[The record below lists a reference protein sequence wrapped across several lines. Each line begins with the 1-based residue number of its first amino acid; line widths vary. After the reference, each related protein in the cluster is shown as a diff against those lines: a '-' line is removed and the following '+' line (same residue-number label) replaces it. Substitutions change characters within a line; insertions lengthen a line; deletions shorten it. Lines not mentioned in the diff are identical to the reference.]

1 MDLSRPVAPDPYA
14 QLPPVPSFAVTS
26 EDVADGQTMA
36 APFTAAGGDISPQ
49 LSWAGFPASTRSFV
63 LTCFDP
69 DAPRPGG
76 FWHWTVVNLPVTT
89 TSLPRG
95 AGAPDG
101 SALPEGASQTIN
113 DGGALGY
120 AGAAPP
126 PGDRVHRYFFAVH
139 ALDVDRL
146 DVQPSAAPAAVAL
159 AALPHTI
166 ARAVIVPVFQR

>member
-1 MDLSRPVAPDPYA
+1 MDLSRPVAPDTYA
-14 QLPPVPSFAVTS
+14 QLPPVPSFTVTS
-26 EDVADGQTMA
+26 EDVADGQTIA
-36 APFTAAGGDISPQ
+36 EQFTGAKDISPQ
-49 LSWAGFPASTRSFV
+49 LSWAGFTASTRSFV
-63 LTCFDP
+63 VTCFDQ

-76 FWHWTVVNLPVTT
+76 FWHWAVLNLPATT
-89 TSLPRG
+89 TSLPRS
-95 AGAPDG
+95 AGAPDS
-101 SALPEGASQTIN
+101 SALPDGALQTIN
-113 DGGALGY
+113 DGGAIGY

>member
-14 QLPPVPSFAVTS
+14 QLPPAPSFTVTS
-26 EDVADGQTMA
+26 EDVADGQTIA
-36 APFTAAGGDISPQ
+36 EPFTGAKDISPQ

-63 LTCFDP
+63 VTCFDP

-76 FWHWTVVNLPVTT
+76 FWHWAVVNLPAAT
-89 TSLPRG
+89 TSLPQG

-101 SALPEGASQTIN
+101 SALPDGAVQTTN
-113 DGGALGY
+113 DGGAIGY